1 MNDPMN
7 EQELETRLARLKLAK
22 PSGDFLAKGQQLI
35 MAQQP
40 ETFWHRHLMLVLG
53 SALTLSIAVNV
64 VQLVAAFDRPDSLN
78 EMNQVAQ
85 CNTPVVSLPHSARPA
100 FNQTLE
106 FKFADNT
113 EKPQPLGLC

>member
-1 MNDPMN
+1 MN
-7 EQELETRLARLKLAK
+7 EQELETRLARLNLAK

-35 MAQQP
+35 QAQQP

-85 CNTPVVSLPHSARPA
+85 CNTPVVSVPDSSRPE
-100 FNQTLE
+100 FNQALHLN
-106 FKFADNT
+106 FANN
-113 EKPQPLGLC
+113 EGKPQPLGFC